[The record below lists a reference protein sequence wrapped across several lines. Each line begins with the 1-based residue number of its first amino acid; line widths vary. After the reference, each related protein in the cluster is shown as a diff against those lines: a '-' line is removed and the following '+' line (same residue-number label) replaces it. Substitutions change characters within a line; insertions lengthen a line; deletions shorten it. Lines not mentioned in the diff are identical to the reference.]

1 MRGTEAKR
9 AAVAVCLAF
18 SAVANAPAAHADALD
33 DQFIA
38 SLANQG
44 ITGQADQLIAFGR
57 SSCDTV
63 GGVANVGPFY
73 GLMAS
78 QGLAPQQVAT
88 VQMLAVKIY
97 CPDKSAMMGP
107 MGMFLPQ
114 LNP

>member
-1 MRGTEAKR
+1 MVGTEVKR

-18 SAVANAPAAHADALD
+18 SAVANAPVTQADALD

-38 SLANQG
+38 SLGNQG
-44 ITGQADQLIAFGR
+44 INGQADQLIAFGR
-57 SSCDTV
+57 SFCDNV
-63 GGVANVGPFY
+63 GGIAAVGPFY

-97 CPDKSAMMGP
+97 CPDKSAMLGP